1 MGYQLKRPYFAH
13 AVNLY
18 GTPLETAAVRLIAD
32 YFNIRPE
39 DVENPNQPHHQ
50 VGYKAYAERAK
61 LADTSHKGMNY
72 FYDEVLPLCDGCVA
86 MPFLDGRMG
95 LGVAGEAKWS
105 FVERHRPVYMIRPPV
120 THFAS
125 ADELEAFIRDFRTGI
140 FTVSPMS
147 FEEMKLLVREDPRL
161 VVPHIET
168 RLRTWLI
175 YNKTMRPYA
184 EAHLAR
190 LPLPPDFYPAEK

>member
-1 MGYQLKRPYFAH
+1 MGWTPKRIHPYFAH

-18 GTPLETAAVRLIAD
+18 GTPLEAAAVRLIAD
-32 YFNIRPE
+32 HFGIQPG

-50 VGYKAYAERAK
+50 VGYTEYAKRPKA
-61 LADTSHKGMNY
+61 ADVSHKGMNY

-95 LGVAGEAKWS
+95 LGVASEAKWFAERGLPVFVLAAMADTHLS
-105 FVERHRPVYMIRPPV
+105 FIYPMKSEER
-120 THFAS
+120 
-125 ADELEAFIRDFRTGI
+125 
-140 FTVSPMS
+140 
-147 FEEMKLLVREDPRL
+147 KLLLASDPCL

-184 EAHLAR
+184 TAHLAR
-190 LPLPPDFYPAEK
+190 MPLPDNFYPAEG